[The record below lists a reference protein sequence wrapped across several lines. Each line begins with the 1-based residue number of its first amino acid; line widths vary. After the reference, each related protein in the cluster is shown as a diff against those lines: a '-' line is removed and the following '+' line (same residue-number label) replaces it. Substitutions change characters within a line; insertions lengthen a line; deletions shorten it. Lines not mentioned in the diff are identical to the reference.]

1 MNYLASLIGK
11 YSLHTVG
18 TTYKKPNGEISA
30 IFTWRCVGMINLK
43 LTMIY
48 CPIPGK
54 KPQT

>member
-18 TTYKKPNGEISA
+18 TTDEKPSGEICA
-30 IFTWRCVGMINLK
+30 VFTWRCVEMINLK

-48 CPIPGK
+48 RPIPGK
-54 KPQT
+54 RPQT